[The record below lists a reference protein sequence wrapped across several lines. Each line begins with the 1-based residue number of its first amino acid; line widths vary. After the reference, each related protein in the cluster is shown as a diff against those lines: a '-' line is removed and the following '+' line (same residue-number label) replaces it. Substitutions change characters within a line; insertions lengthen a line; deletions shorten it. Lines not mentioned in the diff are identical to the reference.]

1 MKHIHALLLAGLLVA
16 PSHNLALAD
25 DASSQVGAAAS
36 PKTES
41 NPRCDSHSCIEDQA
55 IEAARAYL
63 VETARP
69 GDTMM
74 RQGPE
79 IAIER
84 LHPEF
89 AQRLAGAIHAARKAG
104 LSDVGIFS
112 AYRPPVFGV
121 GGFADKYYSLHAY
134 GLAVDMY
141 GIGRAGSAEAR
152 QWHEIAA
159 RHGIVCPYGYRN
171 RAEWNHCQP
180 THLVAVKA
188 ENPLRGTIV
197 ASGPIDLHRMFE
209 TGTRFIADVASA
221 LTSVVADRPAPV
233 VNAVA
238 SRLNSVR
245 QAARREQ
252 RNVRSARNVHSARN
266 VRSARVAKGARANAR
281 ASRVTRKAA
290 PPSRSKVAHARKT
303 TKVSREGG

>member
-1 MKHIHALLLAGLLVA
+1 MKHAYVLLLAGLLVA
-16 PSHNLALAD
+16 PAHNMALAGD
-25 DASSQVGAAAS
+25 PPAQAVAVSTS
-36 PKTES
+36 KTES
-41 NPRCDSHSCIEDQA
+41 YPGCEAGSCDVDLT

-74 RQGPE
+74 RQGPAVA
-79 IAIER
+79 IAR

-89 AQRLAGAIHAARKAG
+89 AKRLADAIRAAREAG
-104 LSDVGIFS
+104 LGDAGIFS

-134 GLAVDMY
+134 GLAVDMH
-141 GIGRAGSAEAR
+141 GIGRPGSAEAQ

-159 RHGIVCPYGYRN
+159 QHGIVCPYGYRN

-188 ENPLRGTIV
+188 ENPLRDTIV
-197 ASGPIDLHRMFE
+197 ASGPVDLERMFE
-209 TGTRFIADVASA
+209 TGTRFIADAKSA
-221 LTSVVADRPAPV
+221 LTSVIADRSAAV
-233 VNAVA
+233 VRALS

-245 QAARREQ
+245 QPARTAQ
-252 RNVRSARNVHSARN
+252 RNVRSARLV
-266 VRSARVAKGARANAR
+266 KTARANTR
-281 ASRVTRKAA
+281 ASRPAFKRTA
-290 PPSRSKVAHARKT
+290 PTRSKVAAVKRPKANA
-303 TKVSREGG
+303 EGG